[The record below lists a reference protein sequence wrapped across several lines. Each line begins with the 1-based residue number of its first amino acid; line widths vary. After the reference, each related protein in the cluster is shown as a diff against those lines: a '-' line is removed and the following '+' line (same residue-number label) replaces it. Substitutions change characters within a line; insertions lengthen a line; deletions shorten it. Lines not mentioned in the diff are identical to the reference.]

1 MQNVKAT
8 GLALWLFAGTAM
20 AADAPPFTG
29 AFHGT
34 GRACSGGFYIREKT
48 VEWISTFS
56 ICKPS
61 RYEVLA
67 RDSTAGH
74 RRIAV
79 HIKSR
84 SRQCLYEV
92 FEAQQSS
99 TYGWNINGYQSL
111 ASYRNRALPD
121 WRNSPLEERLI
132 LSCPMVRL
140 N

>member
-1 MQNVKAT
+1 MQRASAM
-8 GLALWLFAGTAM
+8 GLALWLFAGIAM
-20 AADAPPFTG
+20 AADAPFTG
-29 AFHGT
+29 AFKGT
-34 GRACSGGFYIREKT
+34 GRACSGGFYIRETT

-61 RYEVLA
+61 RYEVLEK
-67 RDSTAGH
+67 DSTAG
-74 RRIAV
+74 RERIAV
-79 HIKSR
+79 RIKSR

-92 FEAQQSS
+92 FEAERSS

-121 WRNSPLEERLI
+121 WRNSPMQDRLI